1 MRAFFMDYRMD
12 NVTTSKYQ
20 LRRMFLINAGTN
32 KALPSNRIT
41 VVDPRGGALV
51 TGPNG
56 VGKTM
61 TLRLL
66 PLFFG
71 FSPNRLVGDDSNR
84 GGMVPFILPEE
95 SSAIAFEYQRGDES
109 ELRLAVMRREPSDSR
124 SPFYRIFNCGWD
136 Q

>member
-51 TGPNG
+51 AVLNLCS
-56 VGKTM
+56 M
-61 TLRLL
+61 SLR
-66 PLFFG
+66 
-71 FSPNRLVGDDSNR
+71 
-84 GGMVPFILPEE
+84 
-95 SSAIAFEYQRGDES
+95 
-109 ELRLAVMRREPSDSR
+109 
-124 SPFYRIFNCGWD
+124 
-136 Q
+136 